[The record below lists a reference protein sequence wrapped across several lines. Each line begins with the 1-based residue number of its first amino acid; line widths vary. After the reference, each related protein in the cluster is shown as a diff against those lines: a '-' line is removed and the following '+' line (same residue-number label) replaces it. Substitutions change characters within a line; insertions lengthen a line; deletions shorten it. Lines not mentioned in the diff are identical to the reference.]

1 MGYTTGAKI
10 LPDII
15 DEISAALIASSGGN
29 WTNADATWTTTT
41 KTGNLAR
48 RALKYT
54 NGSEVVYL
62 ALECI
67 NTQINTYYNGQY
79 WAYSK
84 GLRIT
89 FSASWDSIGH
99 LYGATD
105 YFSFIAF
112 ESYWYNANN
121 TVDMATLQVT
131 YYLWVDATGFVIM
144 AKPEPS
150 GNNEQGSFLAV
161 VERNQN
167 KEYTDGFSN
176 FHGFFQCNT
185 ENGNG
190 NTNWQMRQVVRPFTY
205 VSQDYN
211 QQSWSGIDMVGIVFP
226 LCPYLAYKST
236 GNGKVYYVK
245 PIICNTRD
253 ERTPIF
259 QSEIFFAFDEGV
271 GLVDG
276 DVIAIEG
283 QTTKYL
289 CKALDS
295 PDNTQRLTFAI
306 KYVA

>member
-1 MGYTTGAKI
+1 
-10 LPDII
+10 
-15 DEISAALIASSGGN
+15 
-29 WTNADATWTTTT
+29 
-41 KTGNLAR
+41 
-48 RALKYT
+48 
-54 NGSEVVYL
+54 
-62 ALECI
+62 
-67 NTQINTYYNGQY
+67 
-79 WAYSK
+79 
-84 GLRIT
+84 
-89 FSASWDSIGH
+89 
-99 LYGATD
+99 
-105 YFSFIAF
+105 
-112 ESYWYNANN
+112 
-121 TVDMATLQVT
+121 MATLQVT

-150 GNNEQGSFLAV
+150 GNNEQGSFLVV
-161 VERNQN
+161 VERNPN

>member
-15 DEISAALIASSGGN
+15 DEIAAALIASSGGY
-29 WTNADATWTTTT
+29 WTDGDTAWTTAT

-48 RALKYT
+48 RCLKYT
-54 NGSEVVYL
+54 NGGEVMYL
-62 ALECI
+62 ALESI
-67 NTQINTYYNGQY
+67 NSSMNIYLTGGY
-79 WAYSK
+79 WRYAT
-84 GLRIT
+84 GLRVT
-89 FSASWDSIGH
+89 FSAAWDGTGH
-99 LYGATD
+99 APTSRTYHTFLQ
-105 YFSFIAF
+105 F
-112 ESYWYNANN
+112 EGRYNGGSG
-121 TVDMATLQVT
+121 DMATIQVT
-131 YYLWVDATGFVIM
+131 YYLWVDATGFVITG
-144 AKPEPS
+144 KPEP
-150 GNNEQGSFLAV
+150 NATDDRQGSFFLV
-161 VERNQN
+161 VERNPN

-176 FHGFFQCNT
+176 FHGYFQCNT

-211 QQSWSGIDMVGIVFP
+211 QQSWSGIDMAGIVFP
-226 LCPYLAYKST
+226 LCPYLAYKSS

-245 PIICNTRD
+245 PIICNSRD

>member
-10 LPDII
+10 LPAII
-15 DEISAALIASSGGN
+15 DDIAAALIATSGGY
-29 WTNADATWTTTT
+29 WTDADTAWTTAT

-54 NGSEVVYL
+54 NGGEVVYL

-67 NTQINTYYNGQY
+67 NTMVNTFLQSSV
-79 WAYSK
+79 WTYSK
-84 GLRIT
+84 GLKIT
-89 FSASWDSIGH
+89 FSASWDSVGH
-99 LYGATD
+99 MYGASNYYT
-105 YFSFIAF
+105 FIAF
-112 ESYWYNANN
+112 EAYWYSNN
-121 TVDMATLQVT
+121 YADMATLQVIF
-131 YYLWVDATGFVIM
+131 YLWVDATGFAIM

-150 GNNEQGSFLAV
+150 SNNYQGSWLAV
-161 VERNQN
+161 VERNPN
-167 KEYTDGFSN
+167 KEYSDGFSN
-176 FHGFFQCNT
+176 FYGYFQCNA
-185 ENGNG
+185 ENNNYTAG
-190 NTNWQMRQVVRPFTY
+190 WEMRQVLRPFTFF
-205 VSQDYN
+205 SQDYN
-211 QQSWSGIDMVGIVFP
+211 QQSWSGIDMQGIVFP

-245 PIICNTRD
+245 PIICNSRD

-259 QSEIFFAFDEGV
+259 QSEIFFAFDENV

-283 QTTKYL
+283 ETTKYL

-295 PDNTQRLTFAI
+295 PDSTTRLTFAI